1 MEQAGIDTATPRQS
15 ELLSATETRLR
26 SRRAELEPLLAEYDR
41 VHQLIELLERPPGE
55 PVAAAHPA
63 HGEVVADLDRI
74 RAQLVEWS
82 ANLAPLVREHDQI
95 AHVLAAFEAASSMDS
110 DPLLGRRRR
119 RPARARINGGA
130 SATRGARTDQLKALL
145 REPRSRAD
153 IAEQL
158 QLSASRVTELLEPLL
173 RAGEIMEIRD
183 PDQPS
188 RKLWA
193 LAGPAAGAPRAGGD
207 GA

>member
-26 SRRAELEPLLAEYDR
+26 SRRSELEPLLAEYDR
-41 VHQLIELLERPPGE
+41 VHQLIELLERPPGD

-74 RAQLVEWS
+74 RAQLLEWG

-110 DPLLGRRRR
+110 DPRRRR
-119 RPARARINGGA
+119 RPARGRINGGA

-173 RAGEIMEIRD
+173 RAGEIIEIRD

-193 LAGPAAGAPRAGGD
+193 LAGPAAGAPPAGGD